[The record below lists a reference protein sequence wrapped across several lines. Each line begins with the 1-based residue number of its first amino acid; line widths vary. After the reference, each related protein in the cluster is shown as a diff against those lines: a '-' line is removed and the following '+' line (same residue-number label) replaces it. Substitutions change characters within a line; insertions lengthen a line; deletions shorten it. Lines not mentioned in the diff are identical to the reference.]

1 MSPGNEMPAQPSAVA
16 PRIGMRLWLTGAFAA
31 VSLIT
36 AGAVLLFGDNQQA
49 LIASVLIG
57 ILAGFLIAVAI
68 SHRVVRLAR
77 AAAEMAGGSFDAPLN
92 VSGPDEIGDLARA
105 LDSMRASLKES
116 FGVLTADR
124 NKLAAIFDGLTDAV
138 MVVDFEGPVRFSNS
152 AASRLLD
159 AGGRPPEV
167 VRPQLHRASELGF
180 SAHPAM
186 RIGDRA
192 YAMTARSLPNERAVL
207 AVLRDRT
214 DELRRELAEADFVSN
229 AAHELRNPL
238 AGISGAI
245 EVLQSGAKNEPK
257 DRDHFLHRLAEDA
270 DRMSRLTQS
279 LLTLARVE
287 SRGAAESEIVDV
299 PAAFRDVVEAVGAP
313 PHVALEVE
321 VEPQLA
327 ATGDPTLLR
336 QVMIGLL
343 TNAFKNTPPPG
354 TVTVRGRHDG
364 EAEVILEV
372 KDTGTGIPAAEIDRV
387 FERFYRR
394 SESRKQEGFGLGLAI
409 ARRMVDV
416 MGGQIGAESVE
427 GEGSTFWVRLPV
439 AQPSPTPVA

>member
-1 MSPGNEMPAQPSAVA
+1 MSRNGDSPAGPRAGV

-36 AGAVLLFGDNQQA
+36 TGAVYIFGNNHKA
-49 LIASVLIG
+49 LIAAVG
-57 ILAGFLIAVAI
+57 TGMVAGFLIAVAI
-68 SHRVVRLAR
+68 SHRVVGLAR
-77 AAAEMAGGSFDAPLN
+77 AAGEMAGGSFDAPLKT
-92 VSGPDEIGDLARA
+92 SGPDEIGDLARA

-124 NKLAAIFDGLTDAV
+124 NKLAAIFDGLTDVV
-138 MVVDFEGPVRFSNS
+138 MVVDYQGPIRFSNS

-159 AGGRPPEV
+159 GGQPPEV
-167 VRPQLHRASELGF
+167 ILPQLQRASEVGF
-180 SAHPAM
+180 SAHPAL

-192 YAMTARSLPNERAVL
+192 YAMTARALPDERAVL

-245 EVLQSGAKNEPK
+245 EVLQSGAKNDPR
-257 DRDHFLHRLAEDA
+257 DRDHFLHRLGEDA
-270 DRMSRLTQS
+270 ERMNRLTQS

-287 SRGAAESEIVDV
+287 SRGAAESEVVDV
-299 PAAFRDVVEAVGAP
+299 PSAVRDVVAACEAP
-313 PHVALEVE
+313 PHVELIVDLE
-321 VEPQLA
+321 PDLA

-354 TVTVRGRHDG
+354 SVTVRGRHDREG
-364 EAEVILEV
+364 EVVLEVI
-372 KDTGTGIPAAEIDRV
+372 DTGTGIPADEIERV

-394 SESRKQEGFGLGLAI
+394 TESRKQEGFGLGLAI

-416 MGGQIGAESVE
+416 MGGRIGAESVE
-427 GEGSTFWVRLPV
+427 GAGSTFWVRLPV

>member
-1 MSPGNEMPAQPSAVA
+1 
-16 PRIGMRLWLTGAFAA
+16 MRLWLTGAFAA

-36 AGAVLLFGDNQQA
+36 ALAVYLFGDNVQA
-49 LIASVLIG
+49 LIGAVLTG
-57 ILAGFLIAVAI
+57 VLAGFLIAVAI
-68 SHRVVRLAR
+68 SHRVVGLAR
-77 AAAEMAGGSFDAPLN
+77 AAGEMAGGSFDAPLN

-124 NKLAAIFDGLTDAV
+124 NKLAAIFDGLTDVV
-138 MVVDFEGPVRFSNS
+138 MVVDYEGPVRFSNRS
-152 AASRLLD
+152 ATRLLD
-159 AGGRPPEV
+159 AGGQPPEV
-167 VRPQLHRASELGF
+167 ILPQLHRASEVGF

-192 YAMTARSLPNERAVL
+192 YAMTARSLPDERAVL

-245 EVLQSGAKNEPK
+245 EVLQSGAKNEPR
-257 DRDHFLHRLAEDA
+257 DRDHFLNRLADDA
-270 DRMSRLTQS
+270 ERMNRLTQS

-299 PAAFRDVVEAVGAP
+299 PAAIRDVVAAVAPP
-313 PHVALEVE
+313 PHVDLVVE
-321 VEPQLA
+321 CEDELA

-354 TVTVRGRHDG
+354 SVTVRGRHEG

-372 KDTGTGIPAAEIDRV
+372 IDTGTGIPPAEIERV

-394 SESRKQEGFGLGLAI
+394 SETRRQEGFGLGLAI

-416 MGGQIGAESVE
+416 MGGQIGADSVE

>member
-1 MSPGNEMPAQPSAVA
+1 MPRSDEIPAGSPPGSL
-16 PRIGMRLWLTGAFAA
+16 RIGMRLWLTGAFAA

-36 AGAVLLFGDNQQA
+36 AAAVYTFGDNQQA
-49 LIASVLIG
+49 LIAAVVIG
-57 ILAGFLIAVAI
+57 VLAGFLIAVAI
-68 SHRVVRLAR
+68 SHRVVGLAR
-77 AAAEMAGGSFDAPLN
+77 AAGEMAGGSFDAPLKAT
-92 VSGPDEIGDLARA
+92 GPDEIGDLARA

-124 NKLAAIFDGLTDAV
+124 NKLAAIFDGLTDVV

-159 AGGRPPEV
+159 SSGQPPEV
-167 VRPQLHRASELGF
+167 ALPLLHRAAEVGF
-180 SAHPAM
+180 SSHPAL

-192 YAMTARSLPNERAVL
+192 YAMTARSLPDERAVL

-214 DELRRELAEADFVSN
+214 DELRHELAEADFVSN

-245 EVLQSGAKNEPK
+245 EVLQGGAKDDPEA
-257 DRDHFLHRLAEDA
+257 RDHFLKRLGEDA
-270 DRMSRLTQS
+270 ERMNRLTQS

-287 SRGAAESEIVDV
+287 SRGAPESETVDV
-299 PAAFRDVVEAVGAP
+299 PLAIRDVAAACEAP
-313 PHVALEVE
+313 PHVELVVDVE
-321 VEPQLA
+321 TELA

-354 TVTVRGRHDG
+354 TVTVRGRHDSEG
-364 EAEVILEV
+364 EVILEV
-372 KDTGTGIPAAEIDRV
+372 IDTGTGIPAAELERV

-416 MGGQIGAESVE
+416 MGGRIGANSVE

-439 AQPSPTPVA
+439 AEPSPTPVA

>member
-1 MSPGNEMPAQPSAVA
+1 MSSQNEAPPAGAPG
-16 PRIGMRLWLTGAFAA
+16 PRIGMRLWLTAAFAA

-36 AGAVLLFGDNQQA
+36 ASAVYLFGDNEEA
-49 LIASVLIG
+49 LVAAVLIG
-57 ILAGFLIAVAI
+57 VLAGFLIAVAI

-77 AAAEMAGGSFDAPLN
+77 AAGEMAQGSFDAPLS
-92 VSGPDEIGDLARA
+92 VHGPDEIGDLARA

-152 AASRLLD
+152 AATRLLD
-159 AGGRPPEV
+159 AGGKPPQV
-167 VRPQLHRASELGF
+167 VRSQLHRASELGF
-180 SAHPAM
+180 SAHPAL

-192 YAMTARSLPNERAVL
+192 YALSARSLPDERAVL

-245 EVLQSGAKNEPK
+245 EVLQSGAKNDPD
-257 DRDHFLHRLAEDA
+257 DRDHFLSRLADDA
-270 DRMSRLTQS
+270 DRMGRLTQS

-287 SRGAAESEIVDV
+287 SRGAAESEVVDV
-299 PAAFRDVVEAVGAP
+299 PAAVRDVVEAVEP
-313 PHVALEVE
+313 PRHVALEVE
-321 VEPQLA
+321 VEPDLA

-364 EAEVILEV
+364 EGEIILEV
-372 KDTGTGIPAAEIDRV
+372 VDTGTGIPAAEIERV